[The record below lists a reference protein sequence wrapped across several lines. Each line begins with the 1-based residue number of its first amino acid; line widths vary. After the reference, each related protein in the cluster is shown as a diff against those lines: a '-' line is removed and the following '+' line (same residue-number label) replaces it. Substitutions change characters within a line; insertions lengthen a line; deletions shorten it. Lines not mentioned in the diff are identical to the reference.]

1 MDVTLDCDGGRV
13 RARKVVLATYSPF
26 SQFQYSLVAGL
37 ENGREVST
45 LKQWICG
52 IHCTIVFFCHV
63 RFQWHRACSIRGCE
77 TDAIFSFKFYVFDF
91 IFIFSDSLLFYIR
104 MGFGTINLTPAL
116 TQSSRVG

>member
-52 IHCTIVFFCHV
+52 YVQVRWWGGKTCPQALQGCQAHLDYLHNVPMPVAITTQWAAALGVHV
-63 RFQWHRACSIRGCE
+63 QVPH
-77 TDAIFSFKFYVFDF
+77 K
-91 IFIFSDSLLFYIR
+91 
-104 MGFGTINLTPAL
+104 
-116 TQSSRVG
+116 